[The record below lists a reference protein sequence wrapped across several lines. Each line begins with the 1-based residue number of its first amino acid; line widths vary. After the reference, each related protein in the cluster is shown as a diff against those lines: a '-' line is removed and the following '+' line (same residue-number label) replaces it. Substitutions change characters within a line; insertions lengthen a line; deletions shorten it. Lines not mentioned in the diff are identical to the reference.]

1 MCLKVHATHRK
12 ILSLEV
18 DKGRRLETESRIKE
32 KPAREQVFVQDS
44 TETQGETIQT
54 YVLITYNVPS
64 MVIKLLRF
72 MPLKS
77 LH

>member
-1 MCLKVHATHRK
+1 MCLKVRATHRK

-54 YVLITYNVPS
+54 YLLITYNVPS

>member
-1 MCLKVHATHRK
+1 MCLKVHATHGK
-12 ILSLEV
+12 ILSLEL
-18 DKGRRLETESRIKE
+18 DKGRRLEIESRIKE

-44 TETQGETIQT
+44 TETQRETIQK
-54 YVLITYNVPS
+54 YLLITYNVPS

-72 MPLKS
+72 MSLKS